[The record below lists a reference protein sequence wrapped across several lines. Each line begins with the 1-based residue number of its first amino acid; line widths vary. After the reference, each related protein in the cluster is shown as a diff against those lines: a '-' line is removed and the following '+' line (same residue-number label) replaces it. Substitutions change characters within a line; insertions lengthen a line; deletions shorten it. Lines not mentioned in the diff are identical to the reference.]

1 VDLFDLHHRAGVRH
15 AFRQCLP
22 LLAAWALGAVFL
34 LAATLLPAQESV
46 PGPPP
51 PPETTTAPSGPLAT
65 LHGPLHGVVLNAAT
79 GSSLPRA
86 LVQIEGDADTGAL
99 TDGEGRFEIP
109 GVPVGPQAVQI
120 IKPGFVDQAFFPGGD
135 AGWGIGPSMNHNIL
149 VAEQMPDLIFT
160 MAPTNAIHG
169 RILLSTGD
177 AAQGIGVKLAKRTV
191 EDGRAEWKPISTV
204 KTNSDGAY
212 RFPRLGNGEFALYT
226 EPAMDSELAN
236 LLSAPGSDGQV
247 ARNGFPSQFYPEAR
261 DLAGAAKIHL
271 ASGQEA
277 DANLSLA
284 LQPFHTV
291 TAQAMLP
298 SGHRYGDE
306 NPAWAGMA
314 LTAQVL
320 DAQGHPLPYVAEYD
334 QETRALHALLPDG
347 SYSFSV
353 IVTFSRMTTD
363 MAGNRNF
370 TPAMDAAPLTGQ
382 VEFSVAGRDLS
393 NLRIPLLAQ
402 RANPL
407 QVTVTRS
414 GAQAASVSS
423 TPEQSGGIYVAL
435 SQAGDS
441 ISNGMVSVYA
451 NGSGPG
457 QLETTF
463 MVSGSYWAHTSI
475 TQHGLCL
482 ASFTAG
488 GANLAREPM
497 VIGPAGVTAP
507 LILALRDD
515 CASLTLSLPTAGA
528 TQAPGE
534 ERWYTVYVVPD
545 FESTENAVPQTLRP
559 SSGGTVTLEGLTP
572 GNYHVYT
579 FAVPLVLE
587 YHNPA
592 ALAVLPTPGQA
603 VTLSAGTTSSLVL
616 EVPAP

>member
-1 VDLFDLHHRAGVRH
+1 MGLIDLHHRTGVRH

-22 LLAAWALGAVFL
+22 LLAAWAIGAVFL
-34 LAATLLPAQESV
+34 LAATPLPAQESV

-51 PPETTTAPSGPLAT
+51 PPETSTAPSGPLAAI
-65 LHGPLHGVVLNAAT
+65 HGVVLNAAT
-79 GSSLPRA
+79 GSPLPRA
-86 LVQIEGDADTGAL
+86 LVQIEGDADTGTLSDA
-99 TDGEGRFEIP
+99 EGRFEIP
-109 GVPVGPQAVQI
+109 GVPVGPQTVLVA
-120 IKPGFVDQAFFPGGD
+120 KPGFRDQTFFPGGD

-177 AAQGIGVKLAKRTV
+177 AAQGIGVKLAMRTV
-191 EDGRAEWKPISTV
+191 EDGRAAWRAVSTV

-212 RFPRLGNGEFALYT
+212 RFARLGNGDYALYT
-226 EPAMDSELAN
+226 EPAMDNELAN
-236 LLSAPGSDGQV
+236 LLSAPGSDGHV
-247 ARNGFPSQFYPEAR
+247 ARNGFPSQLYPEAR
-261 DLAGAAKIHL
+261 ELAGATKIHL
-271 ASGQEA
+271 ASGQDTE
-277 DANLSLA
+277 ANLSLA

-291 TAQAMLP
+291 SAQVTLP
-298 SGHRYGDE
+298 SGHRYGDV
-306 NPAWAGMA
+306 NPAWAGMV

-334 QETRALHALLPDG
+334 QETRALHALLPDS

-353 IVTFSRMTTD
+353 TATFSRMTAD
-363 MAGNRNF
+363 MAGNKNF

-382 VEFSVAGRDLS
+382 VDFSVAGRDVS

-407 QVTVTRS
+407 QVTVTRNSLQPSLANSSSEGS
-414 GAQAASVSS
+414 GSV
-423 TPEQSGGIYVAL
+423 YVAL

-441 ISNGMVSVYA
+441 ISNGMVNIYA
-451 NGSGPG
+451 HGAASG

-463 MVSGSYWAHTSI
+463 MTPGSYWAHTSI

-507 LILALRDD
+507 LILALRDN

-528 TQAPGE
+528 AQPPGE

-592 ALAVLPTPGQA
+592 ALAALPTPGQA
-603 VTLSAGTTSSLVL
+603 VTLSPGSTSSLVL